1 MMQLLVVVTNR
12 IEKVETL
19 FKELLDIGIRGATV
33 IDTQGMARVLHD
45 DLDKIPLFGS
55 LKMLIN
61 DQYPFNKTIFV
72 VLEDSQVQP
81 AIRAVKKVLE
91 DLSKPNAG
99 ILFTVP
105 VNYVEGLFLRSPD
118 VDSKS
123 KTF

>member
-61 DQYPFNKTIFV
+61 LLWFSF
-72 VLEDSQVQP
+72 SF
-81 AIRAVKKVLE
+81 
-91 DLSKPNAG
+91 S
-99 ILFTVP
+99 
-105 VNYVEGLFLRSPD
+105 
-118 VDSKS
+118 
-123 KTF
+123 